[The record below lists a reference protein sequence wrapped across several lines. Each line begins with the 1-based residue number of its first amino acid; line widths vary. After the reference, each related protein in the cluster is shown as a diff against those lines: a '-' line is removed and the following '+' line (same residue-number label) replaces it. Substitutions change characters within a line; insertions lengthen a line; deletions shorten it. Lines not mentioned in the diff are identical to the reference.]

1 MARGDATPYSDLE
14 YLFSIQKRSET
25 IVEYFERLAMSTYF
39 LIGNL
44 GEMKL
49 NYMDIVEL
57 RGWFKDC
64 AKSGFKIDGL
74 EEKAGNIPT
83 GNGRLESVNLFTA
96 TPEELA
102 ASYTQVL
109 CSPDE
114 EKALRG
120 DFTAMLT
127 HTTVIYQ
134 HGKAGLRDQIT
145 SQIKQ
150 VPIPKKRKLVNTE
163 MLKKDTAKFNFYPDG
178 RIIVKGFTVDVK
190 KELYRFPSIL
200 LLDLAIVFNTAGTTA
215 WETIHLLKSSGF
227 ISDYLHESLSFILAC
242 ACYIRLS
249 AYLHYDSH
257 NDRISVAP
265 KHKIDHQA
273 TQYPVLP
280 QHQRWFT
287 PFDLYVQLCQVSAPI
302 KRQITSLLS
311 SSNVD
316 GCLPKLT
323 EINAD
328 HNWSWTFQA
337 MFSAGRHKEALRLLM
352 KQLGGNEDN
361 LKPELVIA
369 LFPAEWTKS
378 NAYFIV
384 SQVLTGCSKYKPALK
399 FAELSDEASNTEKSK
414 IILSKLHCELGDY
427 QKSLDELLAIKQ
439 QTAEVHLQLG
449 SAYIDLG
456 YADIAEKETLTAL
469 QMFHDEACDE
479 TVYDYY
485 GDFVTQP
492 EVASNKKSSQT

>member
-1 MARGDATPYSDLE
+1 M
-14 YLFSIQKRSET
+14 
-25 IVEYFERLAMSTYF
+25 EYFERLAMSTYF

-44 GEMKL
+44 GETTL
-49 NYMDIVEL
+49 DYMDIVEL

-83 GNGRLESVNLFTA
+83 GNGRLESVNHFIA

-102 ASYTQVL
+102 ARYTKVL

-127 HTTVIYQ
+127 YTTVIYQ
-134 HGKAGLRDQIT
+134 HGKAGLRNQFI
-145 SQIKQ
+145 SQISQ
-150 VPIPKKRKLVNTE
+150 VQIPKRQILVNTE
-163 MLKKDTAKFNFYPDG
+163 MLKKDTAKFNFEPDV
-178 RIIVKGFTVDVK
+178 RVIYKGFTVDVK

-215 WETIHLLKSSGF
+215 WETIHLLKSNGF

-337 MFSAGRHKEALRLLM
+337 MFSAGRHKEALELLM

-399 FAELSDEASNTEKSK
+399 S
-414 IILSKLHCELGDY
+414 
-427 QKSLDELLAIKQ
+427 
-439 QTAEVHLQLG
+439 QL
-449 SAYIDLG
+449 
-456 YADIAEKETLTAL
+456 
-469 QMFHDEACDE
+469 
-479 TVYDYY
+479 
-485 GDFVTQP
+485 
-492 EVASNKKSSQT
+492 